1 MGTKRK
7 HGTDLCYKIAMS
19 EIPSEPVHLV
29 EDAATGDRF
38 LIYGTEKG
46 VRIELRYEG
55 ETLWMT
61 QPQIA
66 ELFGVSRQ
74 SINAHLNNIYEDEEL
89 SKEATCKEI
98 LQVRDEGGRA
108 VGRKA
113 LIHNLDAIIAVG
125 YRVSSKQATLFRR
138 WATEK
143 LVQFAT
149 KGFVI
154 DAERLKTSEARDRVA
169 ELREIIRDI
178 RSDEA
183 NVYRELRD
191 ICAMCSDYDPKSA
204 KWHDFYA
211 HTQAKLMWAVTTHTP
226 AEMIISRANAD
237 HENMGLRTWKGDRVT
252 QADVDVA
259 KNYLVEGEIKEL
271 NRLTTILLDIFEDQ
285 LDLGRISMMTEIESL
300 LDNQLR
306 SLGRNVLRGG
316 GQIKSSRAK
325 AHALDQYK
333 QFNEKRRAIRH
344 VQADAALSELKQQEK
359 LLPKLKRGK
368 KDD

>member
-1 MGTKRK
+1 M
-7 HGTDLCYKIAMS
+7 A
-19 EIPSEPVHLV
+19 PVPPEPVHLV
-29 EDAATGDRF
+29 EDATTGDRL

-61 QPQIA
+61 QSQLA

-74 SINAHLNNIYEDEEL
+74 SVNAHLNNIYDDEEL
-89 SKEATCKEI
+89 EREATCKEI
-98 LQVRDEGGRA
+98 LQVRDEGGRE
-108 VGRKA
+108 VNRKT

-138 WATEK
+138 WATDK

-154 DAERLKTSEARDRVA
+154 DAEHLKAPDARDRLA

-183 NVYRELRD
+183 NVYRELRS
-191 ICAMCSDYDPKSA
+191 ICAMCSDYDPRSP
-204 KWHDFYA
+204 KWHEFYA
-211 HTQAKLMWAVTTHTP
+211 HTQAKFMWAVTTHTP
-226 AEMIISRANAD
+226 AEMIISRAKAD
-237 HENMGLRTWKGDRVT
+237 HENMGLRTWKGERVT

-259 KNYLVEGEIKEL
+259 KNYLVEAEIKEL

-285 LDLGRISMMTEIESL
+285 LDLGRISTMAEVETL
-300 LDNQLR
+300 LDSQLQ
-306 SLGRNVLRGG
+306 SLGRNVLRSGG
-316 GQIKSSRAK
+316 LVKAAEAK
-325 AHALDQYK
+325 AHAIEQYK
-333 QFNEKRRAIRH
+333 QFNAKRRAIRH
-344 VQADAALSELKQQEK
+344 AQADAALSQLKQQER
-359 LLPKLKRGK
+359 LLPKSKRGK
-368 KDD
+368 KDS